1 MGILDRFKKKK
12 SAPEAPAAQ
21 PQSAPVQEPQQAP
34 AQEDDT
40 PRGFPS
46 FLMVVPRDVEEIKDL
61 DALMHHLRTALEAD
75 STVEILQFGTDDE
88 GMPRLSLGYQDETY
102 EINLIPETFQ
112 LDGLYRLCHDLP
124 QEDLEQ
130 LTEVIGVTVQTFFHE
145 DVQAG
150 LHLQLKVLNALLE
163 NPLAVVDF
171 SRERVLS
178 PVWLRM
184 AAESAVPP
192 ALSYLF
198 SIQAVADNEHSA
210 WLHSHGLYRCGYPE
224 VEALNVPH
232 DRVPMVGEIL
242 SCFAETILDRGGF
255 PPEDQPVCLARISE
269 EELLLVSWRRWENC
283 MEEYPA
289 DCLGVGENR
298 DESHRGPSAVVSFYN
313 SPEDADAQ
321 RRLPLAQLDP
331 ERYQHPI
338 YNLSTEE
345 TERMQA
351 LAVERLD
358 WLRKGLTLPDAK
370 AIVKMGLDQDEDRA
384 EEDDFYNGK
393 EHIWMEVQTL
403 KEDTVVAQLIN
414 EPYFIRALHMGDE
427 LEVELS
433 RLTDWRLF
441 ARERQITPDEVYLLA
456 DLQE

>member
-1 MGILDRFKKKK
+1 
-12 SAPEAPAAQ
+12 
-21 PQSAPVQEPQQAP
+21 
-34 AQEDDT
+34 
-40 PRGFPS
+40 
-46 FLMVVPRDVEEIKDL
+46 
-61 DALMHHLRTALEAD
+61 
-75 STVEILQFGTDDE
+75 
-88 GMPRLSLGYQDETY
+88 
-102 EINLIPETFQ
+102 
-112 LDGLYRLCHDLP
+112 
-124 QEDLEQ
+124 
-130 LTEVIGVTVQTFFHE
+130 
-145 DVQAG
+145 
-150 LHLQLKVLNALLE
+150 
-163 NPLAVVDF
+163 
-171 SRERVLS
+171 
-178 PVWLRM
+178 M
-184 AAESAVPP
+184 AAETAVPP

-289 DCLGVGENR
+289 DGLGVGKN
-298 DESHRGPSAVVSFYN
+298 
-313 SPEDADAQ
+313 
-321 RRLPLAQLDP
+321 
-331 ERYQHPI
+331 PI